1 MARAHTLTVT
11 VKMGAYA
18 QQFKELMLMLNDLYD
33 MVPDWR
39 AAERDE
45 AAERIGVLLTRMTNI
60 DYTKDN
66 DDG

>member
-1 MARAHTLTVT
+1 MARAHTLTMT
-11 VKMGAYA
+11 VKMGASA
-18 QQFKELMLMLNDLYD
+18 QQFKELMLTLNDLYD

-39 AAERDE
+39 AVERDE

>member
-11 VKMGAYA
+11 VKMGASA

-33 MVPDWR
+33 MVPDWC